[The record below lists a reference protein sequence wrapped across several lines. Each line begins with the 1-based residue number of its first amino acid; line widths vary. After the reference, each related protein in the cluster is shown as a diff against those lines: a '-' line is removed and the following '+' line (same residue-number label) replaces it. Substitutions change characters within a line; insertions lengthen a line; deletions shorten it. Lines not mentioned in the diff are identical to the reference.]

1 VRPRAFALLVF
12 AALQLTG
19 ASGWA
24 QEPAYPSDYA
34 AAWSPTGRDI
44 AFTRYHRRDLSSVYV
59 VRSDGTRLRR
69 VHVSRGEAGGPV
81 WSPDGRLLA
90 FSEIL
95 GAGNDAT
102 VRFRIARV
110 RGGLVGRPVDGYA
123 PAWSPDGRRIV
134 FVRGKGLGVLDLRT
148 HRAWRIPLRRH
159 PTTYVGSPD
168 WSPDG
173 RRLAVTTGGN
183 RVSVVSVKG
192 GGLRLLGLA
201 RGPSWSPDGRTI
213 AAACVYSMRAVFLS
227 PNAEGQGCHDGAIHA
242 QAHGPDWSPDGR
254 KVAFSACWDPGG
266 GCGVALQE
274 KESTTPRR
282 IASGVSPSWAPDG
295 RRLVFSS
302 ARDGAVLYVINADGS
317 RLRRLLRK

>member
-1 VRPRAFALLVF
+1 VTHRGFALLVF

-24 QEPAYPSDYA
+24 QEAAYPSDLSP
-34 AAWSPTGRDI
+34 AWSPTGRDI
-44 AFTRYHRRDLSSVYV
+44 AFTRYHRHDSSSVYV

-69 VHVSRGEAGGPV
+69 LYASRGEAGGPV

-95 GAGNDAT
+95 GAGSDAT
-102 VRFRIARV
+102 VRFRIALA

-123 PAWSPDGRRIV
+123 PAWSSNGKRIV
-134 FVRGKGLGVLDLRT
+134 FVRGKGLAVLDVRT
-148 HRAWRIPLRRH
+148 HRVWRIPLGRP

-183 RVSVVSVKG
+183 RTSVVSAKG

-213 AAACVYSMRAVFLS
+213 AAACLYSMRAVFLS
-227 PNAEGQGCHDGAIHA
+227 PNAEGQGCSDGAIHA
-242 QAHGPDWSPDGR
+242 QAHGPEWSPDGR
-254 KVAFSACWDPGG
+254 QVAFSACWDPGG
-266 GCGVALQE
+266 GCGVALQDRN
-274 KESTTPRR
+274 STTPRR
-282 IASGVSPSWAPDG
+282 LASGVNPSWAPDG
-295 RRLVFSS
+295 RRLVFAS
-302 ARDGAVLYVINADGS
+302 AREGAGLYVINVDGS
-317 RLRRLLRK
+317 RLRRLLRN